1 MNKCVAEECIL
12 GLQSVV
18 FSVNNSGTI
27 INNTA
32 VVTNMRETLAYNEG
46 YRDGLR
52 FLFTLHYA
60 IDAIPK
66 QVWEDF
72 GEEMRKQNDL
82 LKELREEME

>member
-1 MNKCVAEECIL
+1 M
-12 GLQSVV
+12 Q
-18 FSVNNSGTI
+18 
-27 INNTA
+27 
-32 VVTNMRETLAYNEG
+32 ETLAYNEG

-72 GEEMRKQNDL
+72 GEELRDINKI
-82 LKELREEME
+82 LKELREDE

>member
-1 MNKCVAEECIL
+1 M
-12 GLQSVV
+12 Q
-18 FSVNNSGTI
+18 
-27 INNTA
+27 
-32 VVTNMRETLAYNEG
+32 ETLAYNEG

-72 GEEMRKQNDL
+72 GVEMRDINDI
-82 LKELREEME
+82 LKELREEES

>member
-1 MNKCVAEECIL
+1 LV
-12 GLQSVV
+12 G
-18 FSVNNSGTI
+18 
-27 INNTA
+27 
-32 VVTNMRETLAYNEG
+32 NMQETLAYNEG

-72 GEEMRKQNDL
+72 GVEMRETNDI
-82 LKELREEME
+82 LKELREEDE